1 MSSIEVNGYEIP
13 NDLFYT
19 EKHEWAKVQS
29 DNNVKIGITDY
40 AQKNLHEIVYVE
52 LPEIGLT
59 VNRMMPIGTVESI
72 KSVAEI
78 YSPLSGGIIMVNE
91 KLLDSPELVN
101 ESPFGDGWIAII
113 KPKAL
118 NEELGKLMTPEQ
130 YAEFIKKLLEE

>member
-1 MSSIEVNGYEIP
+1 MSSIDVDGYEVP
-13 NDLFYT
+13 RGLFYT
-19 EKHEWAKVQS
+19 EKHEWAKVQT
-29 DNNVKIGITDY
+29 DNNVRIGITDY

-52 LPEIGLT
+52 LPKVGLT
-59 VNRMMPIGTVESI
+59 VNQMTPIGTVESV

-78 YSPLSGGIIMVNE
+78 YSPLSGEIITVNE

-118 NEELGKLMTPEQ
+118 NEELRRLMTPKQ
-130 YAEFIKKLLEE
+130 YAEFIKKLLED

>member
-1 MSSIEVNGYEIP
+1 MSSIEVDGYEVP
-13 NDLFYT
+13 NGLFYT
-19 EKHEWAKVQS
+19 EKHEWAKVQG

-40 AQKNLHEIVYVE
+40 AQKNLHEVVYVE

-59 VNRMMPIGTVESI
+59 VNQMMPIGTVESI

-78 YSPLSGGIIMVNE
+78 YSPLSGEVIMVNE

-101 ESPFGDGWIAII
+101 ESPFGDGWIAVI

-118 NEELGKLMTPEQ
+118 SEELGKLMTPEQ

>member
-1 MSSIEVNGYEIP
+1 MSSIKVDDYEVP

-19 EKHEWAKVQS
+19 EKHEWAKIQS

-40 AQKNLHEIVYVE
+40 AQKNLHEVVYVE
-52 LPEIGLT
+52 LPKVGLT
-59 VNRMMPIGTVESI
+59 VNQMTPIGTVESI

-78 YSPLSGGIIMVNE
+78 YSPISGEIVTVNE

-118 NEELGKLMTPEQ
+118 DEELSKLMTPKQ

>member
-1 MSSIEVNGYEIP
+1 MSSIKVDDYEVP

-19 EKHEWAKVQS
+19 EKHEWAKIQS
-29 DNNVKIGITDY
+29 DNNVKMGITDY
-40 AQKNLHEIVYVE
+40 AQKNLHEVVYVE
-52 LPEIGLT
+52 LPKVGLT
-59 VNRMMPIGTVESI
+59 VNQMTPIGTVESI
-72 KSVAEI
+72 KLVAEI
-78 YSPLSGGIIMVNE
+78 YSPISGEIVTVNE

-118 NEELGKLMTPEQ
+118 DEELSKLMTPKQ

>member
-1 MSSIEVNGYEIP
+1 MSSIKVDGYEVP

-19 EKHEWAKVQS
+19 EKHEWAKIQS

-40 AQKNLHEIVYVE
+40 AQKNLHEVVYVE
-52 LPEIGLT
+52 LPKVGLT
-59 VNRMMPIGTVESI
+59 VNQMTPIGTVESI

-78 YSPLSGGIIMVNE
+78 YSPISGEIVTVNE

-118 NEELGKLMTPEQ
+118 DEELSKLMTPKQ